1 MAHRFSAHEAAQQ
14 GGKSFYAGVV
24 RLRFESFAASP
35 KYLAR
40 ELSIKNIERLKTIF
54 RTDGV
59 LSRENPLN
67 RIPILLTATALT
79 SALEKAGIGKDD
91 INGDPPYHQ
100 LPMPKGSVQYLHG
113 HHRLMAAKDIIPQM
127 DRWWGV
133 DIYIEGSE
141 KLNAQTTLS
150 P

>member
-100 LPMPKGSVQYLHG
+100 LPMPKGSVPVSSWSSSPDGRQR
-113 HHRLMAAKDIIPQM
+113 HHPTNGSL
-127 DRWWGV
+127 WGV